1 MTEQDGLSKRP
12 MTGQVIIDWV
22 DGADPEDRSG
32 APNFGW
38 SIRAEPKLDD
48 ERLAILLREISEVM

>member
-1 MTEQDGLSKRP
+1 

-48 ERLAILLREISEVM
+48 ERLAILLREISDVM